1 MNKIECNDF
10 TEWCLY
16 HAEIITISFEIAMTE
31 RHLAFIMNIGLRN
44 LILQFVNVEY
54 DGQKTY
60 NFRWLPLEKLEL

>member
-44 LILQFVNVEY
+44 LILEFVNV
-54 DGQKTY
+54 
-60 NFRWLPLEKLEL
+60 